1 MHKEDIREYNT
12 GNSKKSTEDL
22 IKMNKHM
29 ELFDKILKGEFIED
43 PPEIYFKECPLC
55 HEDFITHSFFTLTRT
70 ESCKIRTHGDTTG
83 SDEDEYKDGFVE
95 TVFEVCPKGCE
106 REIKRTERLK

>member
-12 GNSKKSTEDL
+12 RNSKKSIEDL
-22 IKMNKHM
+22 IKMDKHM
-29 ELFDKILKGEFIED
+29 ELFDKILNGEFIED
-43 PPEIYFKECPLC
+43 PPDISFKECPLC

-70 ESCKIRTHGDTTG
+70 ESCKIRICDGTTG
-83 SDEDEYKDGFVE
+83 SGEDEYKDGFVE
-95 TVFEVCPKGCE
+95 TVFEVCPKGHE